1 MIYTQTAVLAKQY
14 TVVDGIDDFA
24 HLVTSTATPTQA
36 QNLTNNR
43 LETFKHTSAPY
54 VVYGLV
60 DGTDRADSEVTAR
73 TILFLDVDGN
83 EATYNEVRDRITAG
97 LLNQYSLVAYPTIS
111 NGIKDGARVRIGI
124 DLSRPA
130 PPDDYIK
137 VWRVVSYLL
146 HVTADEAGA
155 TRQFKQL
162 AGTYVLT
169 TQNTHSNPLIN
180 ANDTVALPVD
190 EFIKIFD
197 ENPNRYET
205 KQAKSSPKS
214 RQTASDNRPAWAD
227 NNCLMISAIIDPEHY
242 YTKFGGWDNMLTG
255 VGGWV
260 FKNTHG
266 NLQFTADVI
275 DYVNNTGS
283 DPIAFKELTKKF
295 KSWARRWNY

>member
-1 MIYTQTAVLAKQY
+1 MIYTQTGVLAKRY
-14 TVVDGIDDFA
+14 TVVDEMDDFA
-24 HLVTSTATPTQA
+24 HLVTTTATPTKA
-36 QNLTNNR
+36 QNLTSNQ

-54 VVYGLV
+54 VVYGLI
-60 DGTDRADSEVTAR
+60 DGPNRADSDVIAR

-97 LLNQYSLVAYPTIS
+97 LLNQYNLVAYPTIS
-111 NGIKDGARVRIGI
+111 NGIKDGARMRVGI
-124 DLSRPA
+124 ELSRPA

-137 VWRVVSYLL
+137 VWRVASYLL
-146 HVTADEAGA
+146 SVTADEAGA

-169 TQNTHSNPLIN
+169 TQNAHSEPLIN
-180 ANDTVALPVD
+180 ENDKATLPVD
-190 EFIKIFD
+190 EFVKIFD
-197 ENPNRYET
+197 ENPKQYEP
-205 KQAKSSPKS
+205 KQAKASPSSQQAS
-214 RQTASDNRPAWAD
+214 SDNRPAWAD
-227 NNCLMISAIIDPEHY
+227 NNCLMISAIIDPERY
-242 YTKFGGWDNMLTG
+242 YTEFGGWDNMLTS

-283 DPIAFKELTKKF
+283 DPIAFEELTKKF

>member
-1 MIYTQTAVLAKQY
+1 MIYTQMGVLAKRY
-14 TVVDGIDDFA
+14 TVVEGMDDFA

-36 QNLTNNR
+36 QNLTSNQ
-43 LETFKHTSAPY
+43 LAAFKHTSAPY

-60 DGTDRADSEVTAR
+60 DGTNRADSEVTAR
-73 TILFLDVDGN
+73 TILFLDVDGD

-97 LLNQYSLVAYPTIS
+97 LLNQYNLVAYPTIS
-111 NGIKDGARVRIGI
+111 NGIKDGARIRIAI

-137 VWRVVSYLL
+137 VWRVVNYLL
-146 HVTADEAGA
+146 NVTADAAGA

-169 TQNTHSNPLIN
+169 TQNAHSEPLIN
-180 ANDTVALPVD
+180 VNDTVALQVD
-190 EFIKIFD
+190 EFVKIFD
-197 ENPNRYET
+197 ENPNRYEP
-205 KQAKSSPKS
+205 KQAKSSPN
-214 RQTASDNRPAWAD
+214 RQQISSDNRLAWAD
-227 NNCLMISAIIDPEHY
+227 TNRLMISAIIDPEHY
-242 YTKFGGWDNMLTG
+242 YTEFGGWDNMLTG

-275 DYVNNTGS
+275 DYVNNIGS
-283 DPIAFKELTKKF
+283 NPIAFEELTKKF